1 MANKNFEVKHGLS
14 VGGTER
20 ISSAGVIT
28 GSLAS
33 ATTATT
39 QSALDN
45 STKIATTAYTDAAIT
60 AVIGGAPGTLDT
72 LNELAAAIND
82 DASYATTLTTALATK
97 APIASPTFTGTGR
110 MNGDW
115 VVGAATGEDKF
126 VTAPQAAGSG
136 TILISYNDAGNAYE
150 PLKVDFETLDLRTS
164 GTPRISI
171 ASNGDIDL
179 GDTTVKA
186 DGQLLVNLTSSDV
199 GASVNA
205 IEADGGFRFRNGN
218 WGIKNNDGS
227 YETWLARSL
236 TGNKTIY
243 GEKLTVDVGN
253 SRVGINT
260 TSPGRTLDVKG
271 SVQFSV
277 NTNTHETFVFSTQ
290 GVDEAKQIMKN
301 AANVSTIVLNTNGVS
316 YVNGG
321 NFGIGTDTPVAP
333 LHVYNSSGGDATDK
347 ATMLSQAVMKLQP
360 HTTNS
365 TNMLFAQVD
374 NGSSMGIQVT
384 NGSATANWDL
394 SLSPFG
400 GHVGIGNVDPGAR
413 LHITHQAD
421 ISMSA
426 GADGHLKIE
435 GNGYTGA
442 VALNAD
448 GMHIYQNSSA
458 RSIIFG
464 NNETE
469 QVRIKHNG
477 YVGIGTD
484 NPLDLLHLNT
494 TSGDVRQLMNA
505 PTGSDAEIKF
515 SEGGN
520 VQYTIGHDAGSS
532 EFRIGG
538 TNVDSDVF
546 LRAKS
551 AGAGTNI
558 SIGRGGEEDGLAGLQ
573 VMRGGVLIN
582 GGYGDMG
589 AINSHYTNVWTWVG
603 CSGLGGTFNG
613 AVRVNIP
620 NPTGGASGLG
630 YGGFSMEVYVAG
642 YSGKYCHAF
651 LSGYTNNGIT
661 LSENAIRAS
670 SGGWS
675 TSYST
680 ITSQGFYFDI
690 NYPSGLIHPSI
701 YIRVSKGGHTAGGR
715 GTDFNDVNVTWS

>member
-1 MANKNFEVKHGLS
+1 VYINGVYQQKTDYTVTGTTLAFDTGLTVGDVVEVNMFTVATLGNSDTVTEGVGNLYHTTARARGAISVSGNAISYNSSTGVLTANFE
-14 VGGTER
+14 E
-20 ISSAGVIT
+20 
-28 GSLAS
+28 
-33 ATTATT
+33 
-39 QSALDN
+39 N
-45 STKIATTAYTDAAIT
+45 
-60 AVIGGAPGTLDT
+60 
-72 LNELAAAIND
+72 
-82 DASYATTLTTALATK
+82 
-97 APIASPTFTGTGR
+97 PTFTGT
-110 MNGDW
+110 
-115 VVGAATGEDKF
+115 
-126 VTAPQAAGSG
+126 
-136 TILISYNDAGNAYE
+136 
-150 PLKVDFETLDLRTS
+150 
-164 GTPRISI
+164 
-171 ASNGDIDL
+171 
-179 GDTTVKA
+179 
-186 DGQLLVNLTSSDV
+186 LTSSHIISTSNTATQFKNATDSDIQHKLETNASSDFAIHRLIGSDGV
-199 GASVNA
+199 DNKFIIGYGPNHGSTANHMALKNVHTSGSIGFNTGASS
-205 IEADGGFRFRNGN
+205 IERMR
-218 WGIKNNDGS
+218 I
-227 YETWLARSL
+227 
-236 TGNKTIY
+236 
-243 GEKLTVDVGN
+243 
-253 SRVGINT
+253 
-260 TSPGRTLDVKG
+260 
-271 SVQFSV
+271 
-277 NTNTHETFVFSTQ
+277 
-290 GVDEAKQIMKN
+290 N
-301 AANVSTIVLNTNGVS
+301 AAGNV
-316 YVNGG
+316 
-321 NFGIGTDTPVAP
+321 GIGTNSPVAP
-333 LHVYNSSGGDATDK
+333 LHVYNSSGGNATDK
-347 ATMLSQAVMKLQP
+347 ASMLSEAIVKLQP

-477 YVGIGTD
+477 YVGIGTN
-484 NPLDLLHLNT
+484 NPLDILHLNT
-494 TSGDVRQLMNA
+494 TSGDVRQVLNA

-515 SEGGN
+515 SEGDN

-538 TNVDSDVF
+538 ANVDSDVF

-573 VMRGGVLIN
+573 VLRGGVLIN
-582 GGYGDMG
+582 GSFNDMG
-589 AINSHYTNVWTWVG
+589 AIDTHYSNVWTWVG

-613 AVRVNIP
+613 SVRVNVP
-620 NPTGGASGLG
+620 NPTGGASGYG

-651 LSGYTNNGIT
+651 LSGYTNNSIT

-675 TSYST
+675 TSYGT

-715 GTDFNDVNVTWS
+715 GT